1 MFVQYIYC
9 LDFYLFLKEYGSFK
23 RQEHFISISQ
33 VHLSFSYL
41 VAVSIL
47 VAVSNFILFLYQMLL
62 KCVIVTNLFFQSDS

>member
-9 LDFYLFLKEYGSFK
+9 LDFYLFLKEYVFFK
-23 RQEHFISISQ
+23 RQERFISISQ